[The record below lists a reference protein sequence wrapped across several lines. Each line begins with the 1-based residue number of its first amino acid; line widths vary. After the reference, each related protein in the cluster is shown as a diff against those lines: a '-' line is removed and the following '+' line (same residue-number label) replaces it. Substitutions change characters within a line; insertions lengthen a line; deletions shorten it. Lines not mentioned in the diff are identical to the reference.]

1 MVQNFNPRKGHDTMF
16 TKSTFDISDSVEAV
30 IELKNAIE
38 CGHLEDFPIEQ
49 RLNSLYAGLVVISC
63 ITKHSRDLF
72 TNDEHALVF
81 DAHNLIKSEL
91 VEMGIGS

>member
-1 MVQNFNPRKGHDTMF
+1 MLTR
-16 TKSTFDISDSVEAV
+16 STFDISDAVESI

-49 RLNSLYAGLVVISC
+49 RLDALYSGCAVIGC
-63 ITKHSRDLF
+63 VIKHSRDLF
-72 TNDEHALVF
+72 TDDEHDLVL
-81 DAHNLIKSEL
+81 DAHDLIKSEI